1 MSHYTFD
8 SQAND
13 APDLQ
18 HLVSNV
24 LVILPDGEHVRKAE
38 SMLPLFE
45 ELHAY
50 DAIQCPVMRVR
61 VTCFPTYTLRKS
73 EVGSVQTGHLEM
85 RPLPSGVNFTR
96 QIQEGFRHRRPLN
109 TNTQAPVQENVVVE
123 EEEHTSDQTA
133 TKDATTQNFRQC
145 KYRQYRQF
153 KNMQIQNIP
162 ETEICIGTRRMQ
174 LVWLDSL
181 CIFMFR
187 FQRHISTADR
197 GGGAQNVVGVS
208 GCFKIFSFE
217 NEFQAM
223 LYNGFYEPDLTDV
236 LQNCLSEKF
245 DLVDERLQRN
255 GIEIDLV
262 DHRDLSVKQT
272 INISLQGNIFAPP
285 TGRMQLESIDSWDER
300 LQYCA
305 DAMMRK
311 ACVYVFDQKKKLID
325 NAKEVLVAYV
335 QSLSTHQT
343 YVSQLK
349 AAHVLAACARANKD
363 RNQYIACV
371 RASELEHKRR
381 RLY

>member
-24 LVILPDGEHVRKAE
+24 LIRIGEHVRKVE
-38 SMLPLFE
+38 GMLPLFE
-45 ELHAY
+45 EPHPY
-50 DAIQCPVMRVR
+50 DAIQCPVMRLR

-73 EVGSVQTGHLEM
+73 EVGSAQTGHLEM
-85 RPLPSGVNFTR
+85 RRLPSGVNFTR

-109 TNTQAPVQENVVVE
+109 TNTQA
-123 EEEHTSDQTA
+123 
-133 TKDATTQNFRQC
+133 
-145 KYRQYRQF
+145 

-162 ETEICIGTRRMQ
+162 GTEICIGTRRMQ

-208 GCFKIFSFE
+208 GCFKIFLFE
-217 NEFQAM
+217 PEFEA
-223 LYNGFYEPDLTDV
+223 LLHNGFYKPDMTDV
-236 LQNCLSEKF
+236 LRNCLSEKF

-262 DHRDLSVKQT
+262 DRRDGSVKQT
-272 INISLQGNIFAPP
+272 INISLQGDIFAPP

-305 DAMMRK
+305 DATMRK
-311 ACVYVFDQKKKLID
+311 ACEFVFLQKMELID
-325 NAKEVLVAYV
+325 NAKKVLVAHAR
-335 QSLSTHQT
+335 SLSTRQT
-343 YVSQLK
+343 YISHLK